1 MDLENIVH
9 IRPLADCVKRS
20 GCHGVDLPE
29 IVKSLICEIE
39 DRGLVV
45 PNIYQKAGAKA
56 GFIFNK
62 VCFFLEP
69 KFWVYIS
76 KNFYSP
82 RGRRAPVVEMSPRRL
97 KIPGSNLTAF
107 NNLSNVFD
115 SPN

>member
-56 GFIFNK
+56 GFIFEK
-62 VCFFLEP
+62 VFFFEVRNFGNIFR
-69 KFWVYIS
+69 KFF
-76 KNFYSP
+76 NYSGADVP
-82 RGRRAPVVEMSPRRL
+82 QW
-97 KIPGSNLTAF
+97 
-107 NNLSNVFD
+107 
-115 SPN
+115 

>member
-56 GFIFNK
+56 GFIFEQR
-62 VCFFLEP
+62 CFFSRNEILSTYF
-69 KFWVYIS
+69 KTFCTY
-76 KNFYSP
+76 
-82 RGRRAPVVEMSPRRL
+82 
-97 KIPGSNLTAF
+97 PGA
-107 NNLSNVFD
+107 
-115 SPN
+115 